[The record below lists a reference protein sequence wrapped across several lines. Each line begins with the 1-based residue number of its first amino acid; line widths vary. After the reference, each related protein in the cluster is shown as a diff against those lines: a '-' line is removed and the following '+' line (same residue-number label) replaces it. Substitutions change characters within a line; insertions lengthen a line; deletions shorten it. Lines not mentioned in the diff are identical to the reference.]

1 MDNQNSNGIPAAA
14 GGTCGVSQEGKKVL
28 FFVSYSEESVKGRI
42 EQIAQMPEQEK
53 ASRNDRTVHIWAVER
68 LSLLQQARSIVESVN
83 KMDVTMYGYSLSDT
97 ASMGGMDVLLGQQ
110 ADAAFAAQAKASSTT
125 PYINERE
132 WLLEGL
138 EFVHHNRAELAERRA
153 VWVYWKVLREKGQLA
168 RISTTAELAR
178 TLRKLLSGQKGT
190 RKTVCGAD
198 SVEPSHVF
206 KNVPAALKNAPL
218 EQWEEAAR
226 GDPTLQRYVV
236 FKHKA
241 EAFVEE
247 KRINVPP
254 HR

>member
-1 MDNQNSNGIPAAA
+1 MAVNAS
-14 GGTCGVSQEGKKVL
+14 CGVPQEGKKIV
-28 FFVSYSEESVKGRI
+28 FNESCSAVEQRI
-42 EQIAQMPEQEK
+42 EQLSESALKVLLKGVYLAYVVFRSACVIFLRAMDQLFLAVAMNPE
-53 ASRNDRTVHIWAVER
+53 
-68 LSLLQQARSIVESVN
+68 
-83 KMDVTMYGYSLSDT
+83 VTL
-97 ASMGGMDVLLGQQ
+97 GGMDVLLGQQ

-168 RISTTAELAR
+168 RIATNADLAR
-178 TLRKLLSGQKGT
+178 TLRKLLSGQEGK
-190 RKTVCGAD
+190 RKTICGPD

-206 KNVPAALKNAPL
+206 KNVPHALKNAPL
-218 EQWEEAAR
+218 DQWEEAAR

-236 FKHKA
+236 FMHKA

-247 KRINVPP
+247 KLINVPP

>member
-1 MDNQNSNGIPAAA
+1 MKEANEAAMA
-14 GGTCGVSQEGKKVL
+14 VDASCGVPPQEGKKIGL
-28 FFVSYSEESVKGRI
+28 NESCSAVEQRI
-42 EQIAQMPEQEK
+42 EQLSESALKVLLKSVYLAYVVFRSACVIFLQAM
-53 ASRNDRTVHIWAVER
+53 DRLFLAGAT
-68 LSLLQQARSIVESVN
+68 N
-83 KMDVTMYGYSLSDT
+83 PDVAL
-97 ASMGGMDVLLGQQ
+97 GGMDVLLSPH
-110 ADAAFAAQAKASSTT
+110 AELSPLVNPPTSSTT
-125 PYINERE
+125 PYINERV

-138 EFVHHNRAELAERRA
+138 EFVHHNRAGLAERRA

-178 TLRKLLSGQKGT
+178 TLRKLLSGREGT

-241 EAFVEE
+241 EAFVE
-247 KRINVPP
+247 KKLINVPP